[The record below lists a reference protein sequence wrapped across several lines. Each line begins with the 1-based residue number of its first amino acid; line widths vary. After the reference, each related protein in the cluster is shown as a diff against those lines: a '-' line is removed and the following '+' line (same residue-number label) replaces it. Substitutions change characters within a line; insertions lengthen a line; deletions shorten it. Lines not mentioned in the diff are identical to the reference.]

1 MAKFGTRLFS
11 LKSYIFTCKFSTCTV
26 VHRDRTVCLW
36 QGLLLVPWNL
46 LLLLKGTT
54 ATLCFPPSL
63 LADGVAM
70 RPIPPWQNESKREK
84 ACYFVWPTTTSHMCS
99 SMPFPLHQVEAV
111 TTKPWGPGE
120 TQDGSSLVP
129 DWLREEEPPYQ
140 PHSEPFCDQEINFYC
155 VNLLAFWNLLP
166 QAAFS

>member
-1 MAKFGTRLFS
+1 MHSCTPRSHGVLMARTASCS
-11 LKSYIFTCKFSTCTV
+11 LKSTSASEGHNSYTV
-26 VHRDRTVCLW
+26 
-36 QGLLLVPWNL
+36 
-46 LLLLKGTT
+46 
-54 ATLCFPPSL
+54 FPSL

-129 DWLREEEPPYQ
+129 NWLREEEPPYQ
-140 PHSEPFCDQEINFYC
+140 PHSEPFCEQEINFYC